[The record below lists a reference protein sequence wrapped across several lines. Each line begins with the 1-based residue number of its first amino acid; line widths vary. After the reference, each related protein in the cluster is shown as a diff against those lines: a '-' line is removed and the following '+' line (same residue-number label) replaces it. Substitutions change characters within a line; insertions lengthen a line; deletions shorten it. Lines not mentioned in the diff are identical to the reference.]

1 MFSTG
6 KNVCGLAIAV
16 ATTVLLATAIPSAQ
30 ASTSKSAAKSYAKTY
45 MKQTYGWG
53 DKQYGCLVKVYN
65 YESHWNYR
73 AKNGRYWGIP
83 QLNSGFVRGQGYSKS
98 QFMASYKV
106 QIRVGLKYIKKRHH
120 TPCNAWHKI
129 TKHGSY

>member
-1 MFSTG
+1 MR
-6 KNVCGLAIAV
+6 AIVV
-16 ATTVLLATAIPSAQ
+16 ATAVLLTAAMPTAQ
-30 ASTSKSAAKSYAKTY
+30 ASASKSAAKSYAKSY

-53 DKQYGCLVKVYN
+53 DAQYACLVHVFN
-65 YESHWNYR
+65 YESHWNYK

-98 QFMASYKV
+98 QFMANYKV

-129 TKHGSY
+129 KKHGSY